1 MKEENVEMIGTQN
14 LAVRLSLPEDMLTD
28 CIKNHQIPHTEE
40 NGMAQVCQEIFL
52 DRLTEKFWHRNDP
65 YWSSDKQWYKL
76 VGEDRGLKKLV
87 SFQTLSEC
95 TMVPEDMLRSFVD
108 DPGMPHFNING
119 YFLVDPLEAWE
130 WLDDVFNISV
140 FGRKKI
146 DVKPLL
152 IDTRSEVE

>member
-1 MKEENVEMIGTQN
+1 MKEENAEMIGIKI
-14 LAVRLSLPEDMLTD
+14 LAPRLSLPEDMLTD
-28 CIKNHQIPHTEE
+28 CIISLRIPYSEE
-40 NGMAQVCQEIFL
+40 NGMAQVCQENFL

-65 YWSSDKQWYKL
+65 YWPSDKQWYKL

-95 TMVPEDMLRSFVD
+95 TMVPEDMLRSFVN

-152 IDTRSEVE
+152 IGTRSEVE